1 MNAPAVIKVNVPS
14 LLMDEA
20 ELMKVLSSSLYP
32 GAKPESIKLV
42 IGYCRAGGFDPMQKP
57 VHIVPMSVKTGKK
70 KPNSDWDEYEMRD
83 VIMPGVGL
91 YRTLAA
97 RTEEYAGMSDPE
109 FGPAKT
115 FKFQVAEWYEDE
127 GGRRK
132 KKFVDGETQ
141 YPEWCKVTVR
151 RIVQGQ
157 VAEFSA
163 KEYWLENYAT
173 AGKDT
178 TAPNAMWKKRP
189 FGQLA
194 KCAEAQALRK
204 GFPEAGAEPTADE
217 MAGKSLDD
225 GVVIDHGTGEITPRA
240 AIQQP
245 QSKSATPAANS
256 SNDQSGAAA
265 PASNGDALENGGGG
279 AADQEKD
286 TRPMAEGQ
294 KNVLRAKI
302 KNAGLNDVD
311 LFAKFGRKLGEKGQA
326 DVDEYSGWLFSHFND
341 VMAWINARTAGG
353 QSQ

>member
-1 MNAPAVIKVNVPS
+1 MNAPLVKVAVPS
-14 LLMDEA
+14 LLMDET

-57 VHIVPMSVKTGKK
+57 VHIVPMSVKTGNKK
-70 KPNSDWDEYEMRD
+70 KGSDWDEYEMRD

-109 FGPAKT
+109 FGPTKII
-115 FKFQVAEWYEDE
+115 KFQVTEWVTGDNDKRVKKIVDDE
-127 GGRRK
+127 IS
-132 KKFVDGETQ
+132 

-151 RIVQGQ
+151 RVVSGHI
-157 VAEFSA
+157 AEFSA

-173 AGKDT
+173 GGKDT
-178 TAPNAMWKKRP
+178 KAPNAMWRRRP

-225 GVVIDHGTGEITPRA
+225 GVVIDHGTGEVLQQRP

-245 QSKSATPAANS
+245 QAKSATPAAT
-256 SNDQSGAAA
+256 DGHAQ
-265 PASNGDALENGGGG
+265 PG
-279 AADQEKD
+279 AADPAPAGNASAVSGGGSADDKAPD
-286 TRPMAEGQ
+286 TRPMGEGQ

-302 KNAGLNDVD
+302 ANAGLNDID
-311 LFAKFGRKLGEKGQA
+311 LHAKFGRKLGEKGA
-326 DVDEYSGWLFSHFND
+326 AETDETKGWLFSHFNE
-341 VMAWINARTAGG
+341 VSEWIASKSG
-353 QSQ
+353 Q